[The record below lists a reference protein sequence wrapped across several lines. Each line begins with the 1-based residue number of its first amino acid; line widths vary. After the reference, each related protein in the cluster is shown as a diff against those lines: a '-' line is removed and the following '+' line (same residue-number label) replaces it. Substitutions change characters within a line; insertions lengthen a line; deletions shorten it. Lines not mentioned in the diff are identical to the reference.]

1 MCEDR
6 KIMKQQNM
14 FINVLL
20 VITLLLLWSGIFL
33 FTVLFWLW
41 DGFLSVDG
49 GVFLYV
55 LGVLYL
61 SAFVLPI
68 LLRNRIKKY
77 ISLPLSMIISTFF
90 AMILAGGVLFGAKGY
105 ISDFTPE
112 KWSGNP
118 NLRYCMTKDLEEE
131 YDIIGLKR
139 EEITR
144 LLGSPDF
151 DAESKMIYIIGMNL
165 IDPIYYEIELENGM
179 VAQTRT
185 VTH

>member
-1 MCEDR
+1 MMKR
-6 KIMKQQNM
+6 KQQNM

-20 VITLLLLWSGIFL
+20 VITLLLLWSGILL
-33 FTVLFWLW
+33 FTFLFWLW
-41 DGFLSVDG
+41 DGFLSVDD
-49 GVFLYV
+49 GVFLYM
-55 LGVLYL
+55 LGALYL

-90 AMILAGGVLFGAKGY
+90 AMILAGVVLFGAKCY
-105 ISDFTPE
+105 VSDFTPE

-118 NLRYCMTKDLEEE
+118 NLRYCMTKNLEEE
-131 YDIIGLKR
+131 YHILGMERK
-139 EEITR
+139 EITS

-151 DAESKMIYIIGMNL
+151 GEEDKLIYRIGMNL
-165 IDPIYYEIELENGM
+165 IDPIYYEIKLQNGM
-179 VAQTRT
+179 ATQTRT

>member
-6 KIMKQQNM
+6 KIIKKQNM

-77 ISLPLSMIISTFF
+77 
-90 AMILAGGVLFGAKGY
+90 
-105 ISDFTPE
+105 
-112 KWSGNP
+112 
-118 NLRYCMTKDLEEE
+118 
-131 YDIIGLKR
+131 
-139 EEITR
+139 
-144 LLGSPDF
+144 
-151 DAESKMIYIIGMNL
+151 
-165 IDPIYYEIELENGM
+165 
-179 VAQTRT
+179 
-185 VTH
+185 